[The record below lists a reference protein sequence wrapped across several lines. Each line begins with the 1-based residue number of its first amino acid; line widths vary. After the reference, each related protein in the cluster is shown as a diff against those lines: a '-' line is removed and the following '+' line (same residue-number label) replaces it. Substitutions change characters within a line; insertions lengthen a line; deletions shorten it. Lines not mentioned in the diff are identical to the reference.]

1 MTKWSDIRQMARE
14 IRGFVVGNKVEFSEA
29 MDDYC
34 YNMTQAKTDAIEDA
48 YHEMLGN
55 GEFDDVKGIQ

>member
-1 MTKWSDIRQMARE
+1 VTKWSEIKQMARE
-14 IRGFVVGNKVEFSEA
+14 VRGFVVGNKVEFSEA

-55 GEFDDVKGIQ
+55 GEFDNIKDVQ

>member
-1 MTKWSDIRQMARE
+1 MTKWSEIKQMARE
-14 IRGFVVGNKVEFSEA
+14 VRGFVVGNKVEFSEA

-55 GEFDDVKGIQ
+55 GEFDNIKDVQ